1 MTKRAHTLVAEI
13 ERDALDEKVPLVSVL
28 RKCIAL
34 GGAVDSDQLRE
45 WAGSELRGYR
55 GETETPDYRIVAAG
69 IHLDAVAGPSIIKGQ
84 RISPS
89 QLPDVVREAGISEEL
104 PLRMGI
110 GELEASLAG
119 DIQEHLHI
127 SLPGGAD
134 IMRMMDHEANQPFQ
148 KITAVYW
155 SVSKTAIAGVLDQVR
170 TTLTELVAEIR
181 ATVPDEKSDPSRE
194 TLGNALT
201 VALHGSPKARVTL
214 TTSQSQGDSTI
225 RNADASPDDTEDSP
239 FWTKNKVAAFIA
251 GAVAVAA
258 GIATVARVF
267 LG

>member
-13 ERDALDEKVPLVSVL
+13 ERDALDESVPLASVL
-28 RKCIAL
+28 RRCIAL

-45 WAGSELRGYR
+45 WAGRELRGYQ
-55 GETETPDYRIVAAG
+55 GDIETPDYRIVAAG
-69 IHLDAVAGPSIIKGQ
+69 IHLDAVAGPSTITGQ
-84 RISPS
+84 RISPL
-89 QLPDVVREAGISEEL
+89 QLPDVVREKGISEEL
-104 PLRMGI
+104 PLRMGV
-110 GELEASLAG
+110 GELEASIDG
-119 DIQEHLHI
+119 DEQGHLHI

-134 IMRMMDHEANQPFQ
+134 IARMMDHVANQPFQ

-155 SVSKTAIAGVLDQVR
+155 SVSKASIAGVLDQVR

-181 ATVPDEKSDPSRE
+181 ATVPDEHTDPSRE

-214 TTSQSQGDSTI
+214 TTSQSHGASTI
-225 RNADASPDDTEDSP
+225 KNADASPDDGDQAS
-239 FWTKNKVAAFIA
+239 FWAKNKVAAFIA

-258 GIATVARVF
+258 GIATVVRVF
-267 LG
+267 FM

>member
-13 ERDALDEKVPLVSVL
+13 ERDALDESVPLASAL

-45 WAGSELRGYR
+45 WAGNELRGYQ
-55 GETETPDYRIVAAG
+55 GETETPAYRIVAAS
-69 IHLDAVAGPSIIKGQ
+69 IHVDAVTINSHIKGQ
-84 RISPS
+84 RISPL
-89 QLPDVVREAGISEEL
+89 QLPEVVQEKGIGEEL

-110 GELEASLAG
+110 GELEAALAG
-119 DIQEHLHI
+119 DSKEHIHM

-134 IMRMMDHEANQPFQ
+134 IARMLDHEANQPHQ

-155 SVSKTAIAGVLDQVR
+155 SVSKAAIAGVLDQVR

-181 ATVPDEKSDPSRE
+181 VTVPDEKADPSKE

-214 TTSQSQGDSTI
+214 TTSQSQGASTI
-225 RNADASPDDTEDSP
+225 TNSEASPDDGEDPP
-239 FWTKNKVAAFIA
+239 FWTRNKVAAFIA

-258 GIATVARVF
+258 GLATVARVF